1 MFLQINLLYYCAK
14 IPLRHFLGINMN
26 NKAIQVSVNHAVSVH
41 YNLRDDNN
49 ELLDSTYDNNKPLV
63 YLHGRR
69 QMIAGF
75 ESAVN
80 KASVGDKLSFSVMP
94 AEGYG
99 LRNINNTQRIPSK
112 YLKHEGKLMPGKN
125 IHVNTDNGVK
135 PGTVIRVGKFNVDVD
150 MNHPLAGKNL
160 HFEVEIVAIRKATDE
175 EISHGHVHGDGG
187 CSH

>member
-1 MFLQINLLYYCAK
+1 M
-14 IPLRHFLGINMN
+14 H
-26 NKAIQVSVNHAVSVH
+26 VSANHVVSVH

-49 ELLDSTYDNNKPLV
+49 ELIDSTYDDDKPMV

-69 QMIAGF
+69 QMIDGF
-75 ESAVN
+75 EAAIANAV
-80 KASVGDKLSFSVMP
+80 VGDRLTFSVMP

-112 YLKHEGKLMPGKN
+112 YLKHEGKLAVGKN
-125 IHVNTDNGVK
+125 VRVNTDNGVK
-135 PGTVIRVGKFNVDVD
+135 PGSIIKVGKFNVDVD

-160 HFEVEIVAIRKATDE
+160 HFEVTILEIRKARDE

-187 CSH
+187 CGHA